1 MVATTMITLL
11 GNNWKKNHKRNAFN
25 KSCALKSSYF
35 SFTYPSIT
43 KCSYVAGLSQTGQ
56 FHVGFRSFI
65 CRYSDASKHCKCEQD
80 FERHGVDIRIF
91 PSGHMSDTRS
101 SVVAISQ
108 SASSCSFSR
117 TKLDKN
123 TIWLNFSVCQKCD
136 GPKIAKQNSLQSY
149 SGSVC
154 VRLGVLSHLSFW
166 FVAIVG
172 WM

>member
-1 MVATTMITLL
+1 ME
-11 GNNWKKNHKRNAFN
+11 KKSLAF
-25 KSCALKSSYF
+25 L
-35 SFTYPSIT
+35 FTHPSIT
-43 KCSYVAGLSQTGQ
+43 KFSYVAGLSQTGQ

-117 TKLDKN
+117 TKLDKQN
-123 TIWLNFSVCQKCD
+123 TLFALCTQVNKIIAIILRFRVC
-136 GPKIAKQNSLQSY
+136 SL
-149 SGSVC
+149 G
-154 VRLGVLSHLSFW
+154 
-166 FVAIVG
+166 
-172 WM
+172 